1 MRLILASGS
10 PRRANLLRQIG
21 LGFEIS
27 APDVDESRYPDEE
40 PVLYVER
47 IARAKVEGLVAG
59 DAVVVGGDTA
69 VVHEGK
75 VLGKPAHPEEA
86 RGMLRRLQGNS
97 HDVMT
102 GAAVASFS
110 SNEVVVRTLVDVA
123 EVEMLAMTGDEIA
136 DYVATGEPLDK
147 AGAYAL
153 QGVGGRFVKRVSGSP
168 STVIGLPLHLLS
180 RLFEAVGS
188 DLSMFAKGRSG

>member
-10 PRRANLLRQIG
+10 PRRAGLLRQVG
-21 LGFEIS
+21 LDFEIS

-47 IARAKVEGLVAG
+47 IARAKVEGLVAA

-75 VLGKPAHPEEA
+75 VLDKPAHPEEA
-86 RGMLRRLQGNS
+86 RGMLRRLQGNA

-102 GAAVASFS
+102 GVAVGALS
-110 SNEVVVRTLVDVA
+110 SNEVVLRTLVDIA

-153 QGVGGRFVKRVSGSP
+153 QGIGGRFVKRVSGSP
-168 STVIGLPLHLLS
+168 STVIGLPLHLLA

-188 DLSMFAKGRSG
+188 DLSMFARERSG

>member
-10 PRRANLLRQIG
+10 PRRAGLLRQVG
-21 LGFEIS
+21 LDFEIS

-47 IARAKVEGLVAG
+47 IARAKVEGLVAA

-86 RGMLRRLQGNS
+86 RGMLRRLQGNA

-102 GAAVASFS
+102 GVAVGALS
-110 SNEVVVRTLVDVA
+110 SNEVVLRTLVDVA

-153 QGVGGRFVKRVSGSP
+153 QGIGGRFVKRVSGSP
-168 STVIGLPLHLLS
+168 STVIGLPLHLLA

-188 DLSMFAKGRSG
+188 DLSMFARERSG

>member
-10 PRRANLLRQIG
+10 PRRAGLLRQIG
-21 LGFEIS
+21 LDFEIS

-47 IARAKVEGLVAG
+47 IARAKVEGLAAA
-59 DAVVVGGDTA
+59 DVVVVAGDTA

-86 RGMLRRLQGNS
+86 RGMLRRLQGNT

-102 GAAVASFS
+102 GVAVASLS
-110 SNEVVVRTLVDVA
+110 YNEVVVRTLVDVT

-153 QGVGGRFVKRVSGSP
+153 QGIGGRFVKRVWGSP
-168 STVIGLPLHLLS
+168 STVIGLPLHLLP
-180 RLFEAVGS
+180 RLFDAVGS

>member
-10 PRRANLLRQIG
+10 PRRAGLLRQVG
-21 LGFEIS
+21 LDFEIS

-47 IARAKVEGLVAG
+47 IARAKVEGLVAA

-86 RGMLRRLQGNS
+86 RGMLRRLQGNA

-102 GAAVASFS
+102 GVAVGALS
-110 SNEVVVRTLVDVA
+110 SNEVVLRTLVDIA

-153 QGVGGRFVKRVSGSP
+153 QGIGGRFVKRVSGSP
-168 STVIGLPLHLLS
+168 STVIGLPLHLLA

-188 DLSMFAKGRSG
+188 DLSMFARERSG